1 MLDLPCESI
10 GGNVSPHPASLGG
23 ENRGPQ
29 IPSTPGMKPV
39 RALVRLCGCW
49 EAVHVS
55 QRLAVVLCSGC
66 RNGSSRDP
74 ILLCWYL
81 GFKQFRGSVS
91 SREPVGVAGV
101 AVGFS
106 LAPETCLQFLHLC
119 SETRALP
126 EQHGRN
132 PVREVPAHFPEMKG
146 LRRKIFPQFISRPC
160 DLL

>member
-1 MLDLPCESI
+1 MSRRD
-10 GGNVSPHPASLGG
+10 SLWFY
-23 ENRGPQ
+23 
-29 IPSTPGMKPV
+29 
-39 RALVRLCGCW
+39 ALGV
-49 EAVHVS
+49 EMA
-55 QRLAVVLCSGC
+55 A
-66 RNGSSRDP
+66 RNGRDP

-81 GFKQFRGSVS
+81 GFKQFW
-91 SREPVGVAGV
+91 EPVGVAGV

-106 LAPETCLQFLHLC
+106 LSPETCLQFLHLC

>member
-1 MLDLPCESI
+1 MSRRDLLWFY
-10 GGNVSPHPASLGG
+10 ALGV
-23 ENRGPQ
+23 EMAAAET
-29 IPSTPGMKPV
+29 PSSCAGI
-39 RALVRLCGCW
+39 W
-49 EAVHVS
+49 
-55 QRLAVVLCSGC
+55 VL
-66 RNGSSRDP
+66 SS
-74 ILLCWYL
+74 
-81 GFKQFRGSVS
+81 FRGNVS

-106 LAPETCLQFLHLC
+106 LPPETCLQFLHLC

>member
-1 MLDLPCESI
+1 MMDLPCESI

-23 ENRGPQ
+23 ENGGPQ
-29 IPSTPGMKPV
+29 IPSMPGMKPV
-39 RALVRLCGCW
+39 GVLVRLRGCW
-49 EAVHVS
+49 EAVRVS

-66 RNGSSRDP
+66 RNDSSRAP
-74 ILLCWYL
+74 LLLCWYL
-81 GFKQFRGSVS
+81 GFKQFW
-91 SREPVGVAGV
+91 EPVGVAGV

-106 LAPETCLQFLHLC
+106 LPPETCLQFLRLC

-126 EQHGRN
+126 EQHGRS